1 VERCDDLVVEEP
13 TPILDREEAL
23 NGIWLLADILTELK
37 KIRRLLEYG
46 EEEDLG
52 E

>member
-1 VERCDDLVVEEP
+1 MPVRVAADDGIAVV
-13 TPILDREEAL
+13 TIDREEAL